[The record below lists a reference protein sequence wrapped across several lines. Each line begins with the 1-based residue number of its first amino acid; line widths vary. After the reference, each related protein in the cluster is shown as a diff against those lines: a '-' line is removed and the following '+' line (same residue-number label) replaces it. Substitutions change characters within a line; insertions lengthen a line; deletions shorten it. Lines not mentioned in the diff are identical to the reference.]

1 MKIFALKGGL
11 EMNFIKGDAVRHNR
25 QLKESFFKLAK
36 DTFGLDFEQWDEQGY
51 WNDTYCPYVFEVDGK
66 IVANVSTS
74 SGTMILDGRQYKAVQ
89 IGTVM
94 TNPKYQGKGLSRQLM
109 EKVMIDHA
117 NAHIIYLFANKT
129 VLDFYPKFGFE
140 TRIQSTFT
148 VDKKDIEEVHIEVKK
163 VNLDD
168 KPTKNVFYETTVFRK
183 PVSQKMSMVQNEN
196 IVMFHALTQYRDC
209 IYYLPKFQAFVI
221 LNETAEYAELIDV
234 ISKEQVDVQEI
245 IGCLPIQSEKIRLC
259 FTPDN
264 LKIPVMQDVL
274 IDDGAMFVKVQKDI
288 MYPNNLLYPYS
299 GLA

>member
-1 MKIFALKGGL
+1 
-11 EMNFIKGDAVRHNR
+11 MNFIKGDAVRLNP
-25 QLKESFFKLAK
+25 QLKRSFFKLAN

-51 WNDTYCPYVFEVDGK
+51 WNDTYCPYVFEEGGE

-74 SGTMILDGRQYKAVQ
+74 SGTMILDGRQYNAVQ

-94 TNPKYQGKGLSRQLM
+94 TNPKFQGKGLSRQLM
-109 EKVMIDHA
+109 EKVMEDHVS
-117 NAHIIYLFANKT
+117 AHIIYLFANKT

-148 VDKKDIEEVHIEVKK
+148 VDKKDIEAVHTEIKK

-168 KPTKNVFYETTVFRK
+168 KPTRNVFYETTVFRK
-183 PVSQKMSMVQNEN
+183 PVSQKMSMIQNED

-209 IYYLPKFQAFVI
+209 IYYVPKFQAFAI

-245 IGCLPIQSEKIRLC
+245 LGCLPIQSEKIRLC

-274 IDDGAMFVKVQKDI
+274 IDEGAMFVKNQKDI
-288 MYPNNLLYPYS
+288 MYPNNVLYPYS

>member
-1 MKIFALKGGL
+1 
-11 EMNFIKGDAVRHNR
+11 MNFIKGDAVRLNP
-25 QLKESFFKLAK
+25 QLKRSFFKLAN

-51 WNDTYCPYVFEVDGK
+51 WNDTYCPYVIEVGDE

-94 TNPKYQGKGLSRQLM
+94 TNPKFQGKGLSRQLM
-109 EKVMIDHA
+109 EKVMEDHVS
-117 NAHIIYLFANKT
+117 AHIIYLFANKT

-140 TRIQSTFT
+140 TCIQSTFT
-148 VDKKDIEEVHIEVKK
+148 VDKKDIEAIHTEVKK

-168 KPTKNVFYETTVFRK
+168 KPTRNVFYETTVFRK
-183 PVSQKMSMVQNEN
+183 PVSQKMSMIQNEN

-209 IYYLPKFQAFVI
+209 IYYVPKFQAFAI
-221 LNETAEYAELIDV
+221 LNETADYAELIDV

-245 IGCLPIQSEKIRLC
+245 LGCLPIQSEKIRLC

-274 IDDGAMFVKVQKDI
+274 IDEGAMFVKNQKDI
-288 MYPNNLLYPYS
+288 IYPNNVLYPYS

>member
-1 MKIFALKGGL
+1 
-11 EMNFIKGDAVRHNR
+11 MNFIKGEIVRLNPK
-25 QLKESFFKLAK
+25 LKKSFFKLAN

-51 WNDTYCPYVFEVDGK
+51 WNDTYCPYVFEMDGE

-94 TNPKYQGKGLSRQLM
+94 TNPKFQGKGLSRQLM
-109 EKVMIDHA
+109 EKVMEDHVDA
-117 NAHIIYLFANKT
+117 QIIYLFANKT

-148 VDKKDIEEVHIEVKK
+148 VDKKDIETVHTEVKK

-168 KPTKNVFYETTVFRK
+168 KTTRNVFYETTVFRK
-183 PVSQKMSMVQNEN
+183 PVSQKMSMIQNGN

-209 IYYLPKFQAFVI
+209 IYYVPKFQAFVI
-221 LNETAEYAELIDV
+221 LNETGEYAELIDV

-245 IGCLPIQSEKIRLC
+245 IVCLPIQSKKIILC

-264 LKIPVMQDVL
+264 LKIPVMQDVF
-274 IDDGAMFVKVQKDI
+274 IDEGAMFVKNQKDV

>member
-1 MKIFALKGGL
+1 
-11 EMNFIKGDAVRHNR
+11 MNFIKGEIVRLNPK
-25 QLKESFFKLAK
+25 LKKSFFKLAN

-51 WNDTYCPYVFEVDGK
+51 WNDTYCPYVFEMDGE

-94 TNPKYQGKGLSRQLM
+94 TNPKFQGKGLSRQLM
-109 EKVMIDHA
+109 EDHVDA
-117 NAHIIYLFANKT
+117 QIIYLFANKT

-148 VDKKDIEEVHIEVKK
+148 VDKKDIEAVNTEVKK

-168 KPTKNVFYETTVFRK
+168 KPTRNVFYETTVFRK
-183 PVSQKMSMVQNEN
+183 PVSQKMSMIQNGN

-209 IYYLPKFQAFVI
+209 IYYVPKFQAFVI
-221 LNETAEYAELIDV
+221 LNETGEYAELIDV

-245 IGCLPIQSEKIRLC
+245 IGCLPIQSQKIRLC

-264 LKIPVMQDVL
+264 LKIPVMQDVF
-274 IDDGAMFVKVQKDI
+274 IDEGAMFVKNQKDV

>member
-1 MKIFALKGGL
+1 
-11 EMNFIKGDAVRHNR
+11 MNFIKGDAVRHNR

-51 WNDTYCPYVFEVDGK
+51 WNDTYCPYIFEVDGK

-148 VDKKDIEEVHIEVKK
+148 VDKKDIEEVHTEVKK

-168 KPTKNVFYETTVFRK
+168 KPTRNVFYETTVFRK

>member
-1 MKIFALKGGL
+1 
-11 EMNFIKGDAVRHNR
+11 MNFVKGEAVRLNP
-25 QLKESFFKLAK
+25 QLKKSFFKLAN

-51 WNDTYCPYVFEVDGK
+51 WNDTYSPYAFEVGGE
-66 IVANVSTS
+66 IIANVSTS

-94 TNPKYQGKGLSRQLM
+94 TNPKFQGKGLSRQLM
-109 EKVMIDHA
+109 DKVLEDHMSA
-117 NAHIIYLFANKT
+117 QIIYLFANKT

-148 VDKKDIEEVHIEVKK
+148 VDKKDIEAVHAEVKK

-168 KPTKNVFYETTVFRK
+168 KPTRNLFYETTVFRK
-183 PVSQKMSMVQNEN
+183 SVSQKMSMVNNEN
-196 IVMFHALTQYRDC
+196 IVMFHALTQYWDC
-209 IYYLPKFQAFVI
+209 IYYVPKFQAFVI
-221 LNETAEYAELIDV
+221 LNETAEHAELVDV

-245 IGCLPIQSEKIRLC
+245 LGCLPIQSEKIRLC

-264 LKIPVMQDVL
+264 LQIPVIQNVL
-274 IDDGAMFVKVQKDI
+274 IEEGAMFVKNQKDI
-288 MYPNNLLYPYS
+288 KYPNNVLYPYS

>member
-1 MKIFALKGGL
+1 
-11 EMNFIKGDAVRHNR
+11 MNFIKGEAVRLNP
-25 QLKESFFKLAK
+25 QLKKSFFKLAN

-51 WNDTYCPYVFEVDGK
+51 WNDTYCPYVIEVGGE

-94 TNPKYQGKGLSRQLM
+94 TNPKFQGKGLSRQLM
-109 EKVMIDHA
+109 EKVMEDHVS
-117 NAHIIYLFANKT
+117 AHIIYLFANKT

-148 VDKKDIEEVHIEVKK
+148 VDKKDIEAIHTEVKK

-168 KPTKNVFYETTVFRK
+168 KPTRNVFYETTVFRK

-209 IYYLPKFQAFVI
+209 IYYVPKFQAFAI

-234 ISKEQVDVQEI
+234 ISKEQVNVQEI
-245 IGCLPIQSEKIRLC
+245 LGCLPIQSEKIRLR

-264 LKIPVMQDVL
+264 LKIPVMQDML
-274 IDDGAMFVKVQKDI
+274 IDEGAMFVKNQKDI
-288 MYPNNLLYPYS
+288 MYPNNVLYPYS

>member
-1 MKIFALKGGL
+1 
-11 EMNFIKGDAVRHNR
+11 MNFIKGDAVRHNL
-25 QLKESFFKLAK
+25 QLKESFFKLAN

-51 WNDTYCPYVFEVDGK
+51 WNDTYSPYVFEVGGE

-94 TNPKYQGKGLSRQLM
+94 TNPKFQGKGLSRQLM
-109 EKVMIDHA
+109 EKVMKDHV

-148 VDKKDIEEVHIEVKK
+148 VDRKDIEAVHTEVKK

-168 KPTKNVFYETTVFRK
+168 KPTRNVFYETTVFRK

-209 IYYLPKFQAFVI
+209 IYYVPKFQAFVI

-234 ISKEQVDVQEI
+234 ISKEQVGVQEI
-245 IGCLPIQSEKIRLC
+245 LGCLPIQSEKIRVC

-264 LKIPVMQDVL
+264 LKIPVMQDLL
-274 IDDGAMFVKVQKDI
+274 IDEGAMFVKVQKDI